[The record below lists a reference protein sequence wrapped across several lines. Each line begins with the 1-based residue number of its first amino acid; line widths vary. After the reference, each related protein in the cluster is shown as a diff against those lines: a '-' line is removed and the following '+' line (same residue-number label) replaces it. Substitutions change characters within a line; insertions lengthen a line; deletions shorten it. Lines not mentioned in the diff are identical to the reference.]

1 VSIILLI
8 LALQPNNLNSQ
19 DPSDRLTLTNQLPKD
34 TAVDVEIISVLESV
48 NLLLVEKIYSNRDI
62 LVLSNCNRKREQI
75 DRWIQELYLDEKGC

>member
-1 VSIILLI
+1 
-8 LALQPNNLNSQ
+8 LQPNNLNSQ